1 MTKTA
6 MKIKKEKKPVK
17 PKKTKNASAAKKE
30 TVKTLRKKTVK
41 TVKIEKTKEKVK
53 TLKKK
58 EKTKKTKDISSAETK
73 KVPLKVSKKKT
84 EKTTKTKKLKKP
96 KISTEKK
103 KEEKTPKKEKKP
115 IKTKKKPSTK
125 KTTKKKTSKKEEVK
139 EIKMVPPPPK
149 KDDETEERKKIR
161 SEINKIL
168 KDRFLPRHIID
179 SITERVEK
187 DKTLKSKVN
196 KIVEK
201 VIVEY
206 TKNLIDPTEAC
217 GMVGAQSI
225 GEPGTQMSL
234 PYDEVVLVMIDDLIK
249 PVLIGEFVD
258 GVMKQSPHPQGK
270 FEIADVSG
278 VKVLSLNENERLI
291 WKKLKSCSRHE
302 NHDDLLKL
310 RLRSGREIIATP
322 SHSFVIRE
330 DNKVVSIEGRQLQVG
345 QRIPSIKNLPIG
357 DTFSSLTLREYFP
370 PSEYW
375 YGSELALAQNG
386 NEATVPVGSDQLRHH
401 LLGQTSIELEDG
413 LVYPF
418 QPHGHG
424 LPETLKLNREFGWWI
439 GAYLAEGNST
449 KYYTSISNVD
459 DIFLQRGRDFA
470 RKFGLSYNEYDNP
483 RGFALG
489 HDLRINSSILSDFMK
504 QACCSGA
511 DAKMVPEFAYTADEN
526 FVSGL
531 LRGYFDG
538 DGNISIDRKVIRA
551 SSSSKKLIDA
561 IALLLSRF
569 GIFSRKGKSGNSYTL
584 SISHRYAPLFEEKIG
599 LDNKNKQA
607 KLKKLAQ
614 ACSDRSYDVTEM
626 YTGFGDI
633 FSVLA
638 KKLGMPSREVRNFT
652 QRQRIGRTAL
662 WRYIQKFEELA
673 LKQDIDIEKDLAN
686 LRKMAESDV
695 IWDEIIQIS
704 WVKPNGKYLY
714 DFSVDGLDTFSTFD
728 GVLTHNTMR
737 TFHYAGVA
745 EINVTLGLPRLI
757 EIVDARSIPST
768 PMMTIYLQ
776 DEYKTNPDLAKEIA
790 NKIEITRLTDVADI
804 EMDLI
809 NIVIN
814 IKPNKKTME
823 KKGLTIDEML
833 EGVQSVRKT
842 DAKIEKKDTI
852 KITLDEPG
860 YMKLQNV
867 NEALKKLKIKGIDG
881 IKRVI
886 IRNEPDEGYVIYSE
900 GSNLTEVLKI
910 EGVDPYRTATNDIHA
925 VARELGIEAA
935 RNMIIQEAHNTLSE
949 QGLNVDLRHIMLVAD
964 TMTADGTV
972 RAIGRHGVSGEKSS
986 VLSRAAFEITVN
998 HLLLASQRGESDTL
1012 NGVAENIIVGQPVN
1026 LGTGAVKLVMELG
1039 KTKKKKGK

>member
-6 MKIKKEKKPVK
+6 AKIKKEKKPVK
-17 PKKTKNASAAKKE
+17 PKKTKNASAAKTKKE

-73 KVPLKVSKKKT
+73 KAPLKVSKKKT
-84 EKTTKTKKLKKP
+84 EKTTKTKELKKP

-103 KEEKTPKKEKKP
+103 KEEKTSKKEKKP
-115 IKTKKKPSTK
+115 IKTKKGPSTK

-139 EIKMVPPPPK
+139 ELKMVPPPPK

-201 VIVEY
+201 VIAEY

-225 GEPGTQMSL
+225 GEPGTQM
-234 PYDEVVLVMIDDLIK
+234 
-249 PVLIGEFVD
+249 
-258 GVMKQSPHPQGK
+258 
-270 FEIADVSG
+270 
-278 VKVLSLNENERLI
+278 
-291 WKKLKSCSRHE
+291 
-302 NHDDLLKL
+302 
-310 RLRSGREIIATP
+310 
-322 SHSFVIRE
+322 
-330 DNKVVSIEGRQLQVG
+330 
-345 QRIPSIKNLPIG
+345 
-357 DTFSSLTLREYFP
+357 
-370 PSEYW
+370 
-375 YGSELALAQNG
+375 
-386 NEATVPVGSDQLRHH
+386 
-401 LLGQTSIELEDG
+401 
-413 LVYPF
+413 
-418 QPHGHG
+418 
-424 LPETLKLNREFGWWI
+424 
-439 GAYLAEGNST
+439 
-449 KYYTSISNVD
+449 
-459 DIFLQRGRDFA
+459 
-470 RKFGLSYNEYDNP
+470 
-483 RGFALG
+483 
-489 HDLRINSSILSDFMK
+489 
-504 QACCSGA
+504 
-511 DAKMVPEFAYTADEN
+511 
-526 FVSGL
+526 
-531 LRGYFDG
+531 
-538 DGNISIDRKVIRA
+538 
-551 SSSSKKLIDA
+551 
-561 IALLLSRF
+561 
-569 GIFSRKGKSGNSYTL
+569 
-584 SISHRYAPLFEEKIG
+584 
-599 LDNKNKQA
+599 
-607 KLKKLAQ
+607 
-614 ACSDRSYDVTEM
+614 
-626 YTGFGDI
+626 
-633 FSVLA
+633 
-638 KKLGMPSREVRNFT
+638 
-652 QRQRIGRTAL
+652 
-662 WRYIQKFEELA
+662 
-673 LKQDIDIEKDLAN
+673 
-686 LRKMAESDV
+686 
-695 IWDEIIQIS
+695 
-704 WVKPNGKYLY
+704 
-714 DFSVDGLDTFSTFD
+714 
-728 GVLTHNTMR
+728 TMR

-776 DEYKTNPDLAKEIA
+776 DEYKVNTDLAKEIA

-886 IRNEPDEGYVIYSE
+886 IRNEPNEGYVIYSE

-949 QGLNVDLRHIMLVAD
+949 QGLIVDLRHIMLVAD
-964 TMTADGTV
+964 VMTADGTV

>member
-6 MKIKKEKKPVK
+6 AKIKKEKKPVK
-17 PKKTKNASAAKKE
+17 PKKTKNASAAKTKKE

-84 EKTTKTKKLKKP
+84 EKTTKTKELKKP

-103 KEEKTPKKEKKP
+103 KEEKTSKKEKKP
-115 IKTKKKPSTK
+115 IKTKKGPSTK

-139 EIKMVPPPPK
+139 ELKMVPPPPK

-168 KDRFLPRHIID
+168 KDRFLPKHIID
-179 SITERVEK
+179 IITERVEK

-201 VIVEY
+201 VFVEY

-225 GEPGTQMSL
+225 GEPGTQM
-234 PYDEVVLVMIDDLIK
+234 
-249 PVLIGEFVD
+249 
-258 GVMKQSPHPQGK
+258 
-270 FEIADVSG
+270 
-278 VKVLSLNENERLI
+278 
-291 WKKLKSCSRHE
+291 
-302 NHDDLLKL
+302 
-310 RLRSGREIIATP
+310 
-322 SHSFVIRE
+322 
-330 DNKVVSIEGRQLQVG
+330 
-345 QRIPSIKNLPIG
+345 
-357 DTFSSLTLREYFP
+357 
-370 PSEYW
+370 
-375 YGSELALAQNG
+375 
-386 NEATVPVGSDQLRHH
+386 
-401 LLGQTSIELEDG
+401 
-413 LVYPF
+413 
-418 QPHGHG
+418 
-424 LPETLKLNREFGWWI
+424 
-439 GAYLAEGNST
+439 
-449 KYYTSISNVD
+449 
-459 DIFLQRGRDFA
+459 
-470 RKFGLSYNEYDNP
+470 
-483 RGFALG
+483 
-489 HDLRINSSILSDFMK
+489 
-504 QACCSGA
+504 
-511 DAKMVPEFAYTADEN
+511 
-526 FVSGL
+526 
-531 LRGYFDG
+531 
-538 DGNISIDRKVIRA
+538 
-551 SSSSKKLIDA
+551 
-561 IALLLSRF
+561 
-569 GIFSRKGKSGNSYTL
+569 
-584 SISHRYAPLFEEKIG
+584 
-599 LDNKNKQA
+599 
-607 KLKKLAQ
+607 
-614 ACSDRSYDVTEM
+614 
-626 YTGFGDI
+626 
-633 FSVLA
+633 
-638 KKLGMPSREVRNFT
+638 
-652 QRQRIGRTAL
+652 
-662 WRYIQKFEELA
+662 
-673 LKQDIDIEKDLAN
+673 
-686 LRKMAESDV
+686 
-695 IWDEIIQIS
+695 
-704 WVKPNGKYLY
+704 
-714 DFSVDGLDTFSTFD
+714 
-728 GVLTHNTMR
+728 TMR

-776 DEYKTNPDLAKEIA
+776 DEYKVNTDLAKEIA

-886 IRNEPDEGYVIYSE
+886 IRNEPNEGYVIYSE

-949 QGLNVDLRHIMLVAD
+949 QGLIVDLRHIMLVAD
-964 TMTADGTV
+964 VMTADGTV

-998 HLLLASQRGESDTL
+998 HLLLASQRGEADTL